1 MPSLKKSKTLREI
14 FSEMPLDIHKPVDE
28 IDEEP
33 EVEAPLPVMPLINK
47 LKPVVVMQPAQPPCA
62 LEDATRNSKIVVV
75 SEFDVKVAKMMTPK
89 GFYDMEPDD
98 LAHKLPRGARIRKV
112 AENEFV
118 ADQIGGSKGTHTFPT
133 AREAIL
139 GFVPHF
145 HG

>member
-1 MPSLKKSKTLREI
+1 MPSLKKNKTVREVI
-14 FSEMPLDIHKPVDE
+14 SAMPADIHKPVDE

-33 EVEAPLPVMPLINK
+33 EVKYEAPLPVMPMIDE
-47 LKPVVVMQPAQPPCA
+47 LKPVVVMAPCA
-62 LEDATRNSKIVVV
+62 LEDATRNSKVVV
-75 SEFDVKVAKMMTPK
+75 VNEFDIKVAKMMTPK
-89 GFYDMEPDD
+89 GFYDMEPND

-118 ADQIGGSKGTHTFPT
+118 ADQIGGSGNTHTFST
-133 AREAIL
+133 AREAML